1 MRSRYMSD
9 ALATDAHEW
18 GDSGGVVY
26 AEALGPVFD
35 EAEELELTAQL
46 LELTSEE
53 ELDQFLGKLI
63 KRAWRGVRKFAGKVV
78 RPLGKVLKAVAKK
91 ALPFLAG
98 AAGSLLGPA
107 GTALGTAAGAAL
119 SKALEVELEGLGG
132 DEREFE
138 AARRFVRMAGAA
150 ARHAATA
157 EPDADLELV
166 LHEAMQGALEQEFP
180 GLLAA
185 PRRRSSGRWARRGNR
200 IVLYGA

>member
-1 MRSRYMSD
+1 MRASSRSHD
-9 ALATDAHEW
+9 
-18 GDSGGVVY
+18 
-26 AEALGPVFD
+26 LGPHASQWGAGARGQLFD
-35 EAEELELTAQL
+35 EAEELELAAQL
-46 LELTSEE
+46 LEITSDQ

-78 RPLGKVLKAVAKK
+78 RPLGKVLKTVAKK

-119 SKALEVELEGLGG
+119 SKALELELEGLGG

-138 AARRFVRMAGAA
+138 AARRFVRLAGAA
-150 ARHAATA
+150 ARNAAMA
-157 EPDADLELV
+157 EPDAELEQV
-166 LHEAMQGALEQEFP
+166 LRQAMQDALQQEFP

-185 PRRRSSGRWARRGNR
+185 PRRRSGGRWARRGGR
-200 IVLYGA
+200 IVLYGV